1 MNTRQTILVSIAIL
15 LVGAL
20 AVWWY
25 LGFSLD
31 FMRFFAA
38 DPGVV
43 ETTAVSPSPSVAA
56 QAPASV
62 VVSCS
67 PDTQSVKIGAPAE
80 LLGFGG
86 NNAYEWFAPTGTPG
100 TATGKSFS
108 VTYDAVGTKQV
119 TVQSQRGDGSGNVD
133 SVQCTVEVTP

>member
-15 LVGAL
+15 LVCAL

-43 ETTAVSPSPSVAA
+43 ETTVTSPSPTT
-56 QAPASV
+56 QTPAST

-67 PDTQSVKIGAPAE
+67 PDAQSVKVGVATE

-86 NNAYEWFAPTGTPG
+86 NNSYEWFAPGGTPG
-100 TATGKSFS
+100 TATGKNFS

-133 SVQCTVEVTP
+133 SVQCTIEVTP